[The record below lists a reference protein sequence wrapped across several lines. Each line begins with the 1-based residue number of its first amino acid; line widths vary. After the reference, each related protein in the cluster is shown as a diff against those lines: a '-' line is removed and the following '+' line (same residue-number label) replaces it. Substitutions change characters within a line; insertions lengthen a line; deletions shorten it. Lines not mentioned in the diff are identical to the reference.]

1 MERSVEIMKD
11 SALLGFVIQQPF
23 SSTQR
28 MKLIRDLLLE
38 KSSMVLCSTYDD
50 RPSKLFDGIH
60 HARIAISISQKSLK
74 AAKSKVY
81 VTPYEKWYGE
91 ERECLFQLLPYSVSK
106 QNETLGCFPKI
117 GSSIESEI
125 ISKIISCEYK
135 FADLISGD
143 KTENNIYYKITGVG
157 HWFTITARPPKF
169 LRQGQESSS
178 TRENLISFS
187 DKKTRDKA
195 LAVLNSSLFYWFYQV
210 RTNCRDFNPSDYKT
224 FPIPSSLNEEDL
236 SRLSDELCRALDSSS
251 SYVNVNH
258 SQTGEIQI
266 EQFKPREAKPIID
279 EIDRV
284 LAQHYG
290 FTDEELDFII
300 NYDIKYR
307 MGRDNGD
314 DD

>member
-1 MERSVEIMKD
+1 
-11 SALLGFVIQQPF
+11 
-23 SSTQR
+23 

-38 KSSMVLCSTYDD
+38 KSSIVLCSTYDD

-60 HARIAISISQKSLK
+60 DARITISISQKSLK
-74 AAKSKVY
+74 TEKSKVY
-81 VTPYEKWYGE
+81 VTPYEKWCKE
-91 ERECLFQLLPYSVSK
+91 ERECLFQLLSYSVSK
-106 QNETLGCFPKI
+106 QHEILGCFPKI
-117 GSSIESEI
+117 SSSIESEI
-125 ISKIISCEYK
+125 ISKLVSCEHK
-135 FADLISGD
+135 FVDLIADD

-195 LAVLNSSLFYWFYQV
+195 LAVLNSSLFYWLYQV

-224 FPIPSSLNEEDL
+224 FSIPLSFNEEDL
-236 SRLSDELCRALDSSS
+236 SRLSDELCGALDSSS
-251 SYVNVNH
+251 SYINVNH

-284 LAQHYG
+284 LARHYG

-307 MGRDNGD
+307 MGRNSGGD
-314 DD
+314 D